1 LYRLTSQVAVISP
14 IASIIK
20 IRKTARKG
28 RTIGPETDNLKV
40 FTQMKVAAGADWM
53 ALLSKYPA
61 PTEMIIPTTSPR
73 TTAQDFI
80 NGLPKR
86 SIMIMVTHTL
96 NPKPIN

>member
-20 IRKTARKG
+20 IRKTARNG

-61 PTEMIIPTTSPR
+61 PTEMIIPTTRPR

-80 NGLPKR
+80 KGLPKR
-86 SIMIMVTHTL
+86 SMMIMVTQTL
-96 NPKPIN
+96 NPKPMN